1 MEATIEN
8 RLVQANF
15 FQFEGSTAGNNLKG
29 RTRRIFTGNN
39 LVIHRVIG
47 IIINGVPIFRGN
59 AMHKPVGVITRT
71 ADHRP
76 YRAIARVDGYYRR
89 CSRSGSN
96 TGAAQKSK
104 MLIGKSFQLLLQLV
118 IYRQLQIF
126 AGNRLHGIVMLDNVT
141 GNVNLLHK
149 GAILTAKIFIISL
162 FQSGLTDKT
171 ALSNILEQAL
181 LNFIGTYLAYVTQ
194 SMYSKLMIRVIAD
207 RLHGKHNLRHIAALF
222 LYFRYHL
229 LIKIIFQHNRFI
241 KIFASLNFSVNFFY
255 RHLQQIAEA
264 LQCFRFIAG
273 LLLQYYGI
281 TGQIVYQLFA
291 FTIINNSTGS
301 KNTRL
306 AQPVAVR
313 LLGVV
318 ITAPQLQINHSSQQH
333 SK

>member
-1 MEATIEN
+1 
-8 RLVQANF
+8 
-15 FQFEGSTAGNNLKG
+15 
-29 RTRRIFTGNN
+29 
-39 LVIHRVIG
+39 
-47 IIINGVPIFRGN
+47 
-59 AMHKPVGVITRT
+59 
-71 ADHRP
+71 
-76 YRAIARVDGYYRR
+76 
-89 CSRSGSN
+89 
-96 TGAAQKSK
+96 
-104 MLIGKSFQLLLQLV
+104 
-118 IYRQLQIF
+118 
-126 AGNRLHGIVMLDNVT
+126 MLDNIT

-149 GAILTAKIFIISL
+149 GAVLTAQIFIISL

-181 LNFIGTYLAYVTQ
+181 LNFISTYLAYVTQ

-207 RLHGKHNLRHIAALF
+207 RLHRKHNLRHIAALF
-222 LYFRYHL
+222 FYFGYHL

-241 KIFASLNFSVNFFY
+241 KIFTRLNFSVNFFY
-255 RHLQQIAEA
+255 RHLQQITEA

-273 LLLQYYGI
+273 LLLQYYRI
-281 TGQIVYQLFA
+281 SRQIVNQLFA
-291 FTIINNSTGS
+291 LTIINNSTGS

>member
-1 MEATIEN
+1 
-8 RLVQANF
+8 
-15 FQFEGSTAGNNLKG
+15 
-29 RTRRIFTGNN
+29 
-39 LVIHRVIG
+39 
-47 IIINGVPIFRGN
+47 
-59 AMHKPVGVITRT
+59 MHKPVGVIAWT
-71 ADHRP
+71 AYHRP
-76 YRAIARVDGYYRR
+76 YRTVTRIDGYYRR

-96 TGAAQKSK
+96 TGASQKGK
-104 MLIGKSFQLLLQLV
+104 MLICKSLQLLLQLV

-149 GAILTAKIFIISL
+149 GAVLTAQIFIISL
-162 FQSGLTDKT
+162 FQSALTDKT
-171 ALSNILEQAL
+171 SLTNILKQSL
-181 LNFIGTYLAYVTQ
+181 LNFIGAYLAYVTQ
-194 SMYSKLMIRVIAD
+194 SMYSKLMIWVIAD
-207 RLHGKHNLRHIAALF
+207 RLHRKHNLRHIAALF
-222 LYFRYHL
+222 FYFGYHL

-241 KIFASLNFSVNFFY
+241 KIFTRLNFSVNFFY
-255 RHLQQIAEA
+255 RHLQQITEA

-281 TGQIVYQLFA
+281 TGQIIYQLFTFA
-291 FTIINNSTGS
+291 IINNSAWS

-313 LLGVV
+313 LLSVV